1 MEYLPKQEDRE
12 SWAAQEESGVYSVKS
27 RYDFIE
33 EMKLRTEA
41 LAIDCLLLCDELP
54 YNKNST
60 RIISYQ
66 LGKSASSV
74 GANYRASCR
83 ARSGKEFFSKISITV
98 EEADETVYWLGVL
111 KKGKFLSSTKLNQL
125 IEESTEILKI
135 VSTARK
141 NSKRHE

>member
-1 MEYLPKQEDRE
+1 MEYSKEKIE
-12 SWAAQEESGVYSVKS
+12 EAWVAQEEAGVYNVKS
-27 RYDFIE
+27 RFNFIE
-33 EMKLRTEA
+33 QMKLRTET
-41 LAIDCLLLCDELP
+41 LAIDCLLLCDDLP

-98 EEADETVYWLGVL
+98 EEADETVYWLDVL
-111 KKGKFLSSTKLNQL
+111 KKGKFLNSTKLTQL
-125 IEESTEILKI
+125 INESTEILKI
-135 VSTARK
+135 VATARK

>member
-1 MEYLPKQEDRE
+1 MEYSTSEEKED
-12 SWAAQEESGVYSVKS
+12 SWVAQEESGVYQAKS
-27 RYDFIE
+27 KYDFIE
-33 EMKLRTEA
+33 KMKLRTEN

-54 YNKNST
+54 SNKNST

-83 ARSGKEFFSKISITV
+83 ARSGKEFFSKISIIV
-98 EEADETVYWLGVL
+98 EEADETVYWLEVL
-111 KKGKFLSSTKLNQL
+111 KKGKFLNSEKLIQL
-125 IEESTEILKI
+125 INESTEILKI
-135 VSTARK
+135 VAAARK